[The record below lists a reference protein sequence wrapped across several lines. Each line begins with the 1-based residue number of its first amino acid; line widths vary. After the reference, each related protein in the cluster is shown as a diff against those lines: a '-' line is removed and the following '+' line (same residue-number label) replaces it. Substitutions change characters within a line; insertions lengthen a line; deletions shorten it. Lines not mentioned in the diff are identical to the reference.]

1 MVSVL
6 NSLCFLQTDWK
17 SEEFSSNSVILR
29 HLHLENHFKIL
40 DQVNDPKDPFAILR
54 NFLRILCISVS

>member
-40 DQVNDPKDPFAILR
+40 DQVNDP
-54 NFLRILCISVS
+54 